1 MSCSPFF
8 KYIVMTFPSFL
19 LTGPTAEIPL
29 APLQYPTLNLLPAIE
44 VLRTSAKKPA
54 TQKNTAKEDDVK
66 IEGTV
71 GMVEQ
76 WQNEYDVAK
85 NKMSKILKVKG
96 EDAYNDPNFKM
107 LASTINRLESP
118 YVKNTLKKYNDDLQ
132 SLKANVNKEGA
143 NDEVSLEILAL
154 SGKGKTWQEH
164 INEQEHSYATEIG
177 DVDREDRLY
186 LKNMPTSSK
195 FHTYT
200 KAVNEIKSLYAASA
214 ADSTKISN
222 AKSGFQEYF
231 TENMGGLVNSYNSS
245 FTDYKSNKMKMSAD
259 GVKIMG
265 GQLQAARDFA
275 LQKAMQDNPFMIDNS
290 DVITGGLMQGFLQKT
305 LGITKNKKP
314 GELPEKNV
322 FLNRYDNGF
331 KEEDLKDIEKSHDGY
346 YYKEGTKDENGND
359 VSGQLDLNLL
369 QTSWSNFVGHTLE
382 GLFGVYEYEDLSTGT
397 DFKQTFTNMNT
408 EQTLAYANKK
418 QIAMAAAGALQS
430 TVSVAATADQGFSED
445 DLSKLLSDDTDGES
459 EGIMGTIEG
468 AWNWLTGNKPIASDV
483 VSDATSGAN
492 SPFEAIMDSEENVRY
507 IPKDPDNW
515 DVELY
520 RLEYLNKLKEAH
532 PDWTDNDRIKQA
544 DKIINSVTKLY
555 NNSRQQ
561 RYISSGFGVERID
574 ANEYNWT
581 SGAAQAF
588 GILDV
593 LNDAWFT
600 GTGEKRTGKKASEA
614 LKQTDIKLGDTPM
627 HGADLGNIKI
637 LSVSGDLSLS
647 ATSLADNAGFRVN
660 DKNGIMIGGKKY
672 YNNQFVHM
680 KELDALDEESL
691 KALMPSIY
699 IGSGYW
705 QKTDKGWIDGA
716 LPNRTKVHGMGKNS
730 ENVLNLL
737 YGFEKANPQN
747 AINSPAQYTSTVT
760 FTGRKSEAIKDLE
773 KLSFMKDV
781 PAYAAIPKGMA
792 VYEEA
797 EKIFTNQQRNIDAS
811 NKKTV
816 ITPAGTT
823 LNNLYSSTIPP
834 AENMADD
841 LGLQGRNRS
850 NFISE
855 YDNAKG
861 SANKKAVAGK
871 YLGTQKNIQV
881 DWNMRPSLISTPIV
895 KNGVIDQSWKNQVNY
910 QESGGEPGGIF
921 SSADP
926 DITFVGQANVT
937 GALQAAKQKT
947 SDVIIETKKHYYSR
961 YNDKTV
967 GPKKGANYEILKPS
981 K

>member
-1 MSCSPFF
+1 
-8 KYIVMTFPSFL
+8 MTFPSFL

-54 TQKNTAKEDDVK
+54 AQKNTAKEDDVK

-76 WQNEYDVAK
+76 WQSEYDVAK
-85 NKMSKILKVKG
+85 NKMSKIIKVKG

-143 NDEVSLEILAL
+143 NDEVSLEFLAL
-154 SGKGKTWQEH
+154 SGKGKTWQEL

-222 AKSGFQEYF
+222 ATSGFQEYF

-382 GLFGVYEYEDLSTGT
+382 GLFSVYEYEDLSTGT

-418 QIAMAAAGALQS
+418 EIAMAAAGALQS

-445 DLSKLLSDDTDGES
+445 DLSKLLYDDTDGES
-459 EGIMGTIEG
+459 ESIMGAIEG
-468 AWNWLTGNKPIASDV
+468 AWNWLTGNKPTTSDV
-483 VSDATSGAN
+483 VSKATGSSAN
-492 SPFEAIMDSEENVRY
+492 SPFEAIMDSDGKTRY

-561 RYISSGFGVERID
+561 RYVSSGFGVERID

-593 LNDAWFT
+593 LNEAWFT

-747 AINSPAQYTSTVT
+747 AINAPAQYTSTVT
-760 FTGRKSEAIKDLE
+760 FTGRKSEAIKNLE
-773 KLSFMKDV
+773 KLSFMKDA
-781 PAYAAIPKGMA
+781 PAYAKTPTGME
-792 VYEEA
+792 VFEEA
-797 EKIFTNQQRNIDAS
+797 EKIYRSNARIGTWGSLNPLLGIPQRGAAPLTE
-811 NKKTV
+811 K
-816 ITPAGTT
+816 
-823 LNNLYSSTIPP
+823 
-834 AENMADD
+834 MADELKLTGKTRED
-841 LGLQGRNRS
+841 FIKEYNSSKTDAKKIAVSGR
-850 NFISE
+850 
-855 YDNAKG
+855 
-861 SANKKAVAGK
+861 
-871 YLGTQKNIQV
+871 YLGEQRKLQV
-881 DWNMRPSLISTPIV
+881 DWNMRPTLISTPIV

-910 QESGGEPGGIF
+910 QEGGGEPGGIF

-961 YNDKTV
+961 HNDKTV